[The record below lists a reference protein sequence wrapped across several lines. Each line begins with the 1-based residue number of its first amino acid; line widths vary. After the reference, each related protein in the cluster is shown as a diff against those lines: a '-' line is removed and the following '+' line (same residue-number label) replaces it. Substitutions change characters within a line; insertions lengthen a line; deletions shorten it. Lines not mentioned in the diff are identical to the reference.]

1 MVTSTSFPKGAGS
14 GVPGE
19 YVRIESVFRDWIS
32 ADPAA
37 SFPAEPGRY
46 HLYISHAC
54 PWAHRTEIVR
64 RIKGLADVISLSAV
78 SPLRDDRG
86 WAFAVEDGVSSDP
99 VNGFAYLAEAYVAS
113 DTDYAGRVSVP
124 VLWDRESGRIVNNES
139 SEIIQML
146 NSEFDAWGDSSVDL
160 YPSELKDEIDEIND
174 LVYTNVNN
182 GVYRCGFA
190 KSQEAYERAAVRL
203 FETLDLLDARL
214 STQRYLV
221 GDQPTLADWRLFTT
235 LVRFDAVYVGHFK
248 CNLRRIADYANL
260 SGYLRDLYS
269 APDVAAT
276 FDLDQ
281 IKRHYYMSHSSLN
294 PLGIVPVGPDLG
306 LTAPHDRT
314 RITNPS
320 TPG

>member
-1 MVTSTSFPKGAGS
+1 M
-14 GVPGE
+14 
-19 YVRIESVFRDWIS
+19 
-32 ADPAA
+32 
-37 SFPAEPGRY
+37 
-46 HLYISHAC
+46 
-54 PWAHRTEIVR
+54 R
-64 RIKGLADVISLSAV
+64 RLKGLAEVVSLSAV
-78 SPLRDDRG
+78 DPLRDQRG
-86 WAFAVEDGVSSDP
+86 WAFAVEDGASSDP
-99 VNGFAYLAEAYVAS
+99 VNGFEYLAEAYVAS

-124 VLWDRESGRIVNNES
+124 VLWDRESDRIVNNES

-146 NSEFDAWGDSSVDL
+146 NSEFDAWGDSSLDL
-160 YPSELKDEIDEIND
+160 YPSELKGEIDEIND

-221 GDQPTLADWRLFTT
+221 GGRSTLADWRLFTT
-235 LVRFDAVYVGHFK
+235 LVRFDAVYLGHFK

-260 SGYLRDLYS
+260 SGYMRDLYS
-269 APDVAAT
+269 VPGVAAT

-294 PLGIVPVGPDLG
+294 PLGIVPVGPELDL
-306 LTAPHDRT
+306 AVPHDRDRFT
-314 RITNPS
+314 KPG

>member
-1 MVTSTSFPKGAGS
+1 MPSAPSKQGESAI
-14 GVPGE
+14 PGE

-46 HLYISHAC
+46 HLYVSHAC
-54 PWAHRTEIVR
+54 PWAHRTAIVR
-64 RIKGLADVISLSAV
+64 RLKGLAEVISLSAV
-78 SPLRDDRG
+78 DPLRDQRG
-86 WAFAVEDGVSSDP
+86 WAFAVEDGASSDP
-99 VNGFAYLAEAYVAS
+99 VNGFEYLAEAYVAS
-113 DTDYAGRVSVP
+113 DADYAGRVSVP

-146 NSEFDAWGDSSVDL
+146 NSEFDAWGDSSLDL
-160 YPSELKDEIDEIND
+160 YPTALKGEIDEIND
-174 LVYTNVNN
+174 LVYTDVNN

-190 KSQEAYERAAVRL
+190 KTQEAYERAAFQL

-221 GDQPTLADWRLFTT
+221 GDRPTLADWRLFTT
-235 LVRFDAVYVGHFK
+235 LVRFDSVYLGYFK

-260 SGYLRDLYS
+260 SGYVRDLY
-269 APDVAAT
+269 AVPGVAAT

-294 PLGIVPVGPDLG
+294 PLRIVPVGPELD
-306 LTAPHDRT
+306 LTASHDRD
-314 RITNPS
+314 RFTNPS

>member
-1 MVTSTSFPKGAGS
+1 MPSAPSKQGESAI
-14 GVPGE
+14 PGE

-46 HLYISHAC
+46 HLYVSHAC
-54 PWAHRTEIVR
+54 PWAHRTAIVR
-64 RIKGLADVISLSAV
+64 RLKGLAEVISLSAV
-78 SPLRDDRG
+78 DPLRDQRG
-86 WAFAVEDGVSSDP
+86 WAFAVEDGASSDP
-99 VNGFAYLAEAYVAS
+99 VNGFEYLAEAYVAS
-113 DTDYAGRVSVP
+113 DADYAGRVSVP

-146 NSEFDAWGDSSVDL
+146 NSEFDAWGDSSLDL
-160 YPSELKDEIDEIND
+160 YPTALKGEIDEIND
-174 LVYTNVNN
+174 LVYTDVNN

-190 KSQEAYERAAVRL
+190 KTQEAYERAAFQL

-221 GDQPTLADWRLFTT
+221 GDRPTLADWRLFTT
-235 LVRFDAVYVGHFK
+235 LVRFDSVYLGHFK

-260 SGYLRDLYS
+260 SGYVRDLY
-269 APDVAAT
+269 AVPGVAAT

-294 PLGIVPVGPDLG
+294 PLRIVPVGPELD
-306 LTAPHDRT
+306 LTASHDRD
-314 RITNPS
+314 RFTNPS